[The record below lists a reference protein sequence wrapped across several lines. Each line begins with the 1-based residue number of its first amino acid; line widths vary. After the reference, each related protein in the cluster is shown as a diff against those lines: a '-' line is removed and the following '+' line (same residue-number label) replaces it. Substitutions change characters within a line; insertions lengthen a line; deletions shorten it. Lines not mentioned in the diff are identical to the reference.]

1 MKDINDIDI
10 LLIVHPKNLSQET
23 LFAKDQYILKGGRT
37 IICVDP
43 HCFAD
48 DSNRANGGL
57 MMGQED
63 TQSSDLN
70 VLLKTWGLEMP
81 KSMFAGD
88 IDLAER
94 RAVTQTGPVQ
104 QIIGLL
110 DLRPGCFNKDNVIT
124 AQLNE
129 VRVLFS
135 GVLNVINDPNQPKDE
150 KSQIER
156 TPLIMTTDK
165 GNSFSVTSPYELSL
179 LIDPSNLMKRFVP
192 GTRPVTMGY
201 LLTGRFKS
209 SFPNGIEV
217 EADSDAQASD
227 DPNQPEPAKKQIKGL
242 TEAQNECAVTVFA
255 DVDFI
260 SDILAYQ
267 NVGFGMAVVADNSAL
282 LFNTIDDLSGST
294 DLISVRSRGN
304 FKRPFLVV
312 DEIEK
317 KAEAATAGE
326 LDAID
331 SSIAVY
337 NAQLQRILSSAQE
350 GEEELI
356 GNQINQQRRALE
368 EKIYEA
374 QKQKRLINMTKYEKI
389 DSLGI
394 KLQRANTIAV
404 PAVILLIAI
413 VLWIW
418 RSFRKRHYIS
428 HTSDA

>member
-1 MKDINDIDI
+1 M
-10 LLIVHPKNLSQET
+10 
-23 LFAKDQYILKGGRT
+23 
-37 IICVDP
+37 
-43 HCFAD
+43 
-48 DSNRANGGL
+48 
-57 MMGQED
+57 
-63 TQSSDLN
+63 
-70 VLLKTWGLEMP
+70 
-81 KSMFAGD
+81 
-88 IDLAER
+88 
-94 RAVTQTGPVQ
+94 
-104 QIIGLL
+104 
-110 DLRPGCFNKDNVIT
+110 
-124 AQLNE
+124 
-129 VRVLFS
+129 
-135 GVLNVINDPNQPKDE
+135 
-150 KSQIER
+150 
-156 TPLIMTTDK
+156 
-165 GNSFSVTSPYELSL
+165 
-179 LIDPSNLMKRFVP
+179 
-192 GTRPVTMGY
+192 
-201 LLTGRFKS
+201 
-209 SFPNGIEV
+209 
-217 EADSDAQASD
+217 
-227 DPNQPEPAKKQIKGL
+227 